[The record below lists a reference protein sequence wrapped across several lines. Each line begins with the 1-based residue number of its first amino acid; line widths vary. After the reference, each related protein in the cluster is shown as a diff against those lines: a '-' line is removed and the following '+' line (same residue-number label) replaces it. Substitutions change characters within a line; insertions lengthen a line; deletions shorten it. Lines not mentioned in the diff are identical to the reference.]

1 MAFRLAMGSVA
12 GLSVAFLL
20 LPILALVPMSLSRT
34 TWLAFPPDA
43 LTLEWY
49 GRVLADREWREA
61 AATSLVVAGL
71 AALLAALLGTPAG
84 LALGRGRGTP
94 KLRRAFRTVVL
105 LPVMV
110 PVVLVAIA
118 LYAGFAAVGLGGTLV
133 ALVLAH
139 ATLGVPYV
147 VLSVEAAARGLDLRL
162 ERAARSLGATAWQ
175 ALWRVTL
182 PLVKRGILAGAL
194 FAGIVSFDEVVIA
207 LFVSGPASTTLPR
220 KMWSTIT
227 QDEFNPLLT
236 AVATLQMLVALGLL
250 GVVARFGAAGRR
262 EDDRMPDSAS
272 GPGPSAP
279 PAGADSR
286 GTGPARRDGARL
298 GLVDLAKR
306 FGSGHGRRRPHAGGR
321 ARRARDAPRA
331 VGLRQDDGVEPDR
344 RVRGARRGTVRID
357 GADVAARPPHRR
369 EVGMVF
375 QDYALFPHLTVWEN
389 VAFPLRVR
397 GASPAEVT
405 ERVGAMLELV
415 RLPGHGDRLPRQLS
429 GGQQQRIALARALV
443 FRPRVLLMDEPFGAL
458 DRALRETMRAELRE
472 LHRALGITVVLVTHD
487 QDEAM
492 ELSDRVAVMRAGRL
506 LQVAAPRVLY
516 ERPATAFVAGF
527 VGESNLLDAVVV
539 SVEGATA
546 VVRTAGG
553 RRIHAAGGPARAGDR
568 VVVLLRPDGGGGLG
582 CRRVGDGLVGVVEDV
597 ADPGPIERG
606 RVRLEGGE
614 QVTVTRSRRAAG
626 PVLRRGARVSL
637 SLAVRGGAP
646 PPARALSLARRGRA
660 VASRRCVAPGPLLR
674 WSSHGRARAR
684 ARRGAD
690 LPRRV
695 RDRAR
700 PPQAAGDHSGRA

>member
-1 MAFRLAMGSVA
+1 MPFRLAMGSAA
-12 GLSVAFLL
+12 GLSIAFLL

-49 GRVLADREWREA
+49 RRVLADREWREA
-61 AATSLVVAGL
+61 AATSVVVAVL

-84 LALGRGRGTP
+84 LALGRARGTAG
-94 KLRRAFRTVVL
+94 LRRALRTVVL

-110 PVVLVAIA
+110 PVLLVAIA
-118 LYAGFAAVGLGGTLV
+118 LYAGFAAIGLGGTLV

-147 VLSVEAAARGLDLRL
+147 VLSVEAAARGLDPRL
-162 ERAARSLGATAWQ
+162 ECAARSLGATAWQ

-182 PLVKRGILAGAL
+182 PLVGRGILAGTL
-194 FAGIVSFDEVVIA
+194 FAAIVSFDEVVIA
-207 LFVSGPASTTLPR
+207 LFVSGPATTTLPR

-236 AVATLQMLVALGLL
+236 AVATLQMLGALGLL

-262 EDDRMPDSAS
+262 GDDRVPDSAVA
-272 GPGPSAP
+272 PAPSAP
-279 PAGADSR
+279 SAGALSR
-286 GTGPARRDGARL
+286 GPDPERRDGARL
-298 GLVDLAKR
+298 SLVDLTKR
-306 FGSGHGRRRPHAGGR
+306 FG
-321 ARRARDAPRA
+321 A
-331 VGLRQDDGVEPDR
+331 VAAVDRLALEVEPGELVTLLGPSGCGKTTVLNLIAGFEAPD
-344 RVRGARRGTVRID
+344 GGTVRID
-357 GADVAARPPHRR
+357 GADVSARPPHRR
-369 EVGMVF
+369 AVGMVF

-397 GASPAEVT
+397 GASEAEVT
-405 ERVGAMLELV
+405 ARVGAMLELV

-506 LQVAAPRVLY
+506 QQVAAPRVLY

-539 SVEGATA
+539 SIAGENVLL
-546 VVRTAGG
+546 RTAGG
-553 RRIHAAGGPARAGDR
+553 QRIDAAGSPARAGDR
-568 VVVLLRPDGGGGLG
+568 VVVLLRPDAAVVAEAGAGNEGLA
-582 CRRVGDGLVGVVEDV
+582 GVVEDV
-597 ADPGPIERG
+597 ADPGPTERG
-606 RVRLEGGE
+606 QVRLDGGE
-614 QVTVTRSRRAAG
+614 RLTVTRSRRAG
-626 PVLRRGARVSL
+626 GSTLRRGARI
-637 SLAVRGGAP
+637 
-646 PPARALSLARRGRA
+646 ALSWPPEEVR
-660 VASRRCVAPGPLLR
+660 LL
-674 WSSHGRARAR
+674 
-684 ARRGAD
+684 
-690 LPRRV
+690 
-695 RDRAR
+695 
-700 PPQAAGDHSGRA
+700 PPEP